1 MRESIRNEI
10 VRLHYGGAS
19 QRRIAKLLGIARRS
33 VARVLADHEQH
44 RTGAV
49 EQQSPRRPSLLGSF
63 RRPHRT
69 TAGALSEPNGSS
81 PA

>member
-49 EQQSPRRPSLLGSF
+49 EQQSPRRPSLLI
-63 RRPHRT
+63 
-69 TAGALSEPNGSS
+69 LSPITSHNCWS
-81 PA
+81 ATRI

>member
-1 MRESIRNEI
+1 MRESTRNEI

-19 QRRIAKLLGIARRS
+19 QRRIAKLLGVARRS

-44 RTGAV
+44 RTGA
-49 EQQSPRRPSLLGSF
+49 
-63 RRPHRT
+63 
-69 TAGALSEPNGSS
+69 LSEPNGSS